1 MATGS
6 IFISISTRILAI
18 TGSANNIANQI
29 KMEQAGLRPVPVIH
43 NIFNLEIDYYV
54 KSGKYDYLALGSSQ
68 VTNFNDLAYAV
79 YRIK

>member
-1 MATGS
+1 
-6 IFISISTRILAI
+6 
-18 TGSANNIANQI
+18 
-29 KMEQAGLRPVPVIH
+29 MEQAGLRPVPVIH